1 MKTVSIDIKA
11 KNVQIDA
18 SDVYSVNVT
27 VDVDEEEIDNILD
40 EFDRET
46 IAEYM
51 RSNNYSCELAND

>member
-27 VDVDEEEIDNILD
+27 VDVDEKEIDNILD

-46 IAEYM
+46 IAE
-51 RSNNYSCELAND
+51 

>member
-27 VDVDEEEIDNILD
+27 VDVDEKEIDNILD

-46 IAEYM
+46 IAESLFSGKILH
-51 RSNNYSCELAND
+51 RTNG